1 MKKEENQIKQFFGAY
16 FHQDWDI
23 DGDNWEQVIATYLE
37 TNDVNEI
44 QNLTVQIDNL
54 IKDIRSNK
62 VDENTFPSNY
72 DCEYNFV
79 ADGLSA
85 LEWLSRI
92 NAALKDGISS

>member
-44 QNLTVQIDNL
+44 RNLTVQIDNL
-54 IKDIRSNK
+54 IQDIRSNK

-85 LEWLSRI
+85 LEWLSRM